1 MLKSWCLKK
10 NDYIFAIRK
19 LFYYIKKMNITINT
33 SELLKVLEETP
44 SNQNI
49 MLVGKHGIG
58 KSQILTK
65 FYESQGIRV
74 VTLFLGQMSDPGDII
89 GLPNKDEST
98 GQTVFALPYW
108 FPVDNNP
115 IVLFLDELNRA
126 RPEIL
131 QTVMDLAL
139 NRKLAGKGLPSGSRI
154 ISAVNIGEEY
164 QLTDLDPALVSR
176 FNIYDFRP
184 TTSEWL
190 TWAHTQEIDDRVI
203 GYIGENE
210 MSLDGDAFK
219 GEINGLDKTPDRR
232 AWEKVSSFL
241 KNKKD
246 ISNIDI
252 KIISGMIGNKTAV
265 DFLSYLTKNKTI
277 SPLQLVN
284 DYDKYR
290 DEVIRYTP
298 HEKSILN
305 SALCSLIESEKSKE
319 NSFEKFRDFNTGINN
334 ITKYIEDLYDMD
346 KESLGHLTD
355 EIMNFSLVPG
365 FLVKNAPVAWKI
377 INNYVVK
384 VNID

>member
-1 MLKSWCLKK
+1 
-10 NDYIFAIRK
+10 
-19 LFYYIKKMNITINT
+19 MNITINT

-139 NRKLAGKGLPSGSRI
+139 NRKLAGKSLPSGSRI

-210 MSLDGDAFK
+210 MSLDGGAFK

-246 ISNIDI
+246 ISNMDI

-265 DFLSYLTKNKTI
+265 DFLSYITKNKTI

-284 DYDKYR
+284 EYDKYR

-346 KESLGHLTD
+346 KESLGHFAD

-365 FLVKNAPVAWKI
+365 FLVKNTPVAWKI
-377 INNYVVK
+377 INNYVANI
-384 VNID
+384 NID

>member
-1 MLKSWCLKK
+1 M
-10 NDYIFAIRK
+10 
-19 LFYYIKKMNITINT
+19 
-33 SELLKVLEETP
+33 
-44 SNQNI
+44 
-49 MLVGKHGIG
+49 
-58 KSQILTK
+58 
-65 FYESQGIRV
+65 
-74 VTLFLGQMSDPGDII
+74 
-89 GLPNKDEST
+89 
-98 GQTVFALPYW
+98 
-108 FPVDNNP
+108 
-115 IVLFLDELNRA
+115 
-126 RPEIL
+126 
-131 QTVMDLAL
+131 
-139 NRKLAGKGLPSGSRI
+139 
-154 ISAVNIGEEY
+154 
-164 QLTDLDPALVSR
+164 TDLDPALVSR

-184 TTSEWL
+184 TPSEWL

-210 MSLDGDAFK
+210 MSLDGDASK

-265 DFLSYLTKNKTI
+265 DFLSYITKNKTI

-284 DYDKYR
+284 EYDKYR

-346 KESLGHLTD
+346 KESLGHFAD

-365 FLVKNAPVAWKI
+365 FLVKNTPIAWKI
-377 INNYVVK
+377 INNYVTNI
-384 VNID
+384 NID